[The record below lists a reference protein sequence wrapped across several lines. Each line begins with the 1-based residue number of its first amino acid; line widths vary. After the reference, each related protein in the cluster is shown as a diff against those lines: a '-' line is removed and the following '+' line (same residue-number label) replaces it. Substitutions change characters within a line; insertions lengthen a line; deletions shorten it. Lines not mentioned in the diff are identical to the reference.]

1 MHHPTNQFKNLRGRL
16 TYANVMATVAMFL
29 ALGGGAWALSQNSVG
44 TRQIKPGAVRTP
56 DLHKD
61 AVTSAKVADRSLRR
75 HDFAAGQIPLIEYA
89 LVEDSGHDVKVV
101 NGRNAFLADG
111 DNGSYLVQFRGP
123 PFDLSGCVAHATP
136 ANAGP
141 TASPPTPEPAAI
153 VLNNDKGYVGVQFP
167 PQGSGQ
173 PFSFALTVIC

>member
-1 MHHPTNQFKNLRGRL
+1 MLRNLVGRL
-16 TYANVMATVAMFL
+16 SYANVVATLALFL

-75 HDFAAGQIPLIEYA
+75 HDLAAGQIPAIEYA
-89 LVEDSGHDVKVV
+89 LVEDTGHDVRVV
-101 NGRNAFLADG
+101 NGRNVHLADG
-111 DNGSYLVQFRGP
+111 DNGSYVVQFRGP

-136 ANAGP
+136 AYAGSTP
-141 TASPPTPEPAAI
+141 SPPAPAPAAI
-153 VLNNDKGYVGVQFP
+153 VLTNDKGYVGVQFP
-167 PQGSGQ
+167 PQGSEQ